1 MAEKEQT
8 KKQDK
13 LIIMMVVLLVSAFT
27 IFNLMRL
34 PNFGILDNL
43 KVMFLDN
50 FTVIL
55 ISILLEAI
63 PFVLLGAFVS
73 SLIQIFV
80 SEALIARLMPKSRI
94 LGLFAAS
101 MMGFIFPV
109 CECAIVPIMRRLLK
123 KGVPLHIALTFM
135 LAVPIANP
143 IVLLS
148 TYYAF
153 SGELYIVFLRGFLGI
168 LAAITI
174 GHIAGRL
181 AGETS
186 PLKEDSEVASCSCG
200 FEHIHEPAV
209 VQIGLMQVPGI
220 KSTDVPVVKS
230 QSKFSSKKIKQT
242 MQQVIGHTSHE
253 FYDVG
258 KFLIIGAMLSAFM
271 QTVVPR
277 ESILTIGQGSVASVI
292 VMMTMAF
299 VLSLCSEA
307 DAFIARTFMG
317 QFTTGSIIGFMIFGP
332 MLDIKNTIMLSGV
345 VKPKFLV
352 QLMGVIIIVCF
363 GFAMLVNL
371 SGI

>member
-1 MAEKEQT
+1 MAEKDLI

-13 LIIMMVVLLVSAFT
+13 VLLMAVALIVGVF
-27 IFNLMRL
+27 IVFNLTRL
-34 PNFGILDNL
+34 PNFGLFDNL
-43 KVMFLDN
+43 KAMFLDN

-80 SEALIARLMPKSRI
+80 SEAMIARLIPKSRI

-101 MMGFIFPV
+101 LMGFVFPV

-153 SGELYIVFLRGFLGI
+153 SGEVTIVFLRGVLGI

-174 GHIAGRL
+174 GHFAGRL
-181 AGETS
+181 AGDTS
-186 PLKEDSEVASCSCG
+186 PLKDATIKNSCSCG
-200 FEHIHEPAV
+200 FEHDHETAV
-209 VQIGLMQVPGI
+209 VQIGLMPVLKPITHEVKTIKETRLSVAVRIKETLKQV
-220 KSTDVPVVKS
+220 V
-230 QSKFSSKKIKQT
+230 
-242 MQQVIGHTSHE
+242 GHTSHE

-258 KFLIIGAMLSAFM
+258 KFLIIGAMLSALM

-277 ESILTIGQGSVASVI
+277 ESILAIGQGNIASVV
-292 VMMTMAF
+292 VMMVMAF

-307 DAFIARTFMG
+307 DAFIARTFMD
-317 QFTTGSIIGFMIFGP
+317 QFTTGSIVGFMIFGP

-345 VKPKFLV
+345 MKPKFLV
-352 QLMGVIIIVCF
+352 KLMGIIVVVCF
-363 GFAMLVNL
+363 AFAMLVNI